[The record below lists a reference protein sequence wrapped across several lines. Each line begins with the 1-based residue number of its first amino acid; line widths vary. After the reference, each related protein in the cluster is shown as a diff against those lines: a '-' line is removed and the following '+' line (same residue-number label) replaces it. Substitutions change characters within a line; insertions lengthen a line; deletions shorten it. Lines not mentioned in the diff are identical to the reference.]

1 MQHKTFDTCITSG
14 YAYFYEGV
22 PERVRGRKTPEGRP
36 RNREP
41 MGQKGSD
48 KGCDQTGQHP
58 PVAYSAGGLRQTCTE
73 RQAMK
78 VVSFSI
84 FKGGTGKTTTT
95 VSTAAALVKK
105 GKRVLLVD
113 LDQQASATRYLDLDP
128 EATPSLYEVFTGAK
142 SAQAAI
148 RPTKFGID
156 VLPSH
161 VLLAAIEEA
170 LEPGD
175 EQKLAAMLTPL
186 KQVYDFIL
194 IDTPPGKAMLAFNG
208 LAAADL
214 IVIPASAER
223 MAVDG
228 VADLITHVQKIM
240 WSKFALTDQELRILF
255 TMYRSTTSHSPAV
268 VENARKIWR
277 ENVLNVKI
285 PHSTLFSRSYDEKT
299 PVGML
304 EPTHPGA
311 IAYNVF
317 ADWLIDNSK
326 Q

>member
-1 MQHKTFDTCITSG
+1 
-14 YAYFYEGV
+14 
-22 PERVRGRKTPEGRP
+22 
-36 RNREP
+36 
-41 MGQKGSD
+41 
-48 KGCDQTGQHP
+48 
-58 PVAYSAGGLRQTCTE
+58 
-73 RQAMK
+73 MK

-84 FKGGTGKTTTT
+84 FKGGTGKTTST
-95 VSTAAALVKK
+95 VSTAAALVKR

-128 EATPSLYEVFTGAK
+128 EATPSLYDVFTGAK

-148 RPTKFGID
+148 RQTKFGID

-161 VLLAAIEEA
+161 LLLAAIEEA

-175 EQKLAAMLTPL
+175 EQKLSGMLNPL
-186 KQVYDFIL
+186 KQQYDFIL

-240 WSKFALTDQELRILF
+240 WSKFGLTNQELRILF
-255 TMYRSTTSHSPAV
+255 TMYRATTSHSPAV
-268 VENARKIWR
+268 YENARKIWR
-277 ENVLNVKI
+277 DNVLSIRI
-285 PHSTLFSRSYDEKT
+285 PHATVFSRSYDEKT
-299 PVGML
+299 PMAFL
-304 EPTHPGA
+304 EPKHLGA
-311 IAYNVF
+311 QAYDRF
-317 ADWLIDNSK
+317 AQWLIEEESHETA
-326 Q
+326 